1 MYDDSMIIGEP
12 DSQQEYWELQ
22 IAPDNCAVAAEMSI
36 INQFGHDLSQQ
47 EANFI
52 SADHG
57 WYNPGGGTNPGDIGN
72 MMDLYNISNHT
83 CVNAS
88 IEELAAELKAG
99 HGVIVGVNSSELW
112 DTGLLAEL
120 KHFLCKAFGLDNSIW
135 NPADHAVVV
144 TGIDASDP
152 DNPMVILNDSGHP
165 DGAGAAYPLDKFM
178 DAWENSDFYYTATDD
193 AMPHNDM
200 DSINLLDFG
209 KWFAA
214 GAAGGYV
221 LVSTGDIGGAIAAG
235 EAAYDFVGDLFGDP
249 EIINMV

>member
-1 MYDDSMIIGEP
+1 MYNDSMIIGEP

-193 AMPHNDM
+193 AMTHNDM
-200 DSINLLDFG
+200 YSINLLDFG